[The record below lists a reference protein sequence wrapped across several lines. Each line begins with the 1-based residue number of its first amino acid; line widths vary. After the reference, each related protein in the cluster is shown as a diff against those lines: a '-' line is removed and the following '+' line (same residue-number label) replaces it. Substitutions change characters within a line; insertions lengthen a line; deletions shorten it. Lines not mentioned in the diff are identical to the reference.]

1 MRLKNLLLAAT
12 LSASLPTGAQ
22 DHVLTV
28 QTTKPGAA
36 IPSTMYGIF
45 FEDINFGADG
55 GLYAELVKNRSFE
68 FTPNALT
75 GWEAYGKVSI
85 RNDGPFERNPHYAR
99 LESAGHG
106 DWWTGLQNE
115 GFFGIAVKKNAEYR
129 FSVWARVPDGRAQV
143 LRVQLCEPYS
153 SEEHQEFVSRDLKV
167 DSKEWKKYILTLK
180 SPRTTADARLRL
192 FLCDENGRSG
202 TGVCDVEH
210 VSLFP
215 TDTWK
220 GHENGMRRDI
230 AQALYDMRPG
240 VFRFPG
246 GCIVEGV
253 TLDNRY
259 QWKHTVGPVENRPL
273 NKNRWESTFTYRH
286 YPDYFQSYGLGFYE
300 YFLLSEEFGAEPLP
314 VLNVGMCCQY
324 QNWNADHAHAPAT
337 VEGLQEYID
346 DCIDLIEF
354 ANGPVTSKWGKVRAD
369 MGHPEPFNMKY
380 LGIGNEQW
388 DDYYF
393 KRVKIIADAVRKAH
407 PEIKIIGTSGPNAEG
422 GEFDRG
428 WVAMKEQQV
437 DLVDEHYYR
446 PIDWFKNEWQ
456 RYDRYDRTG
465 PKVFAGEWACHD
477 RGKKYNHAGATIY
490 EAAFMTGLE
499 RNADIVEMATYAPL
513 LAHVKGWQW
522 RPDLIWFDNQRVAR
536 TTSYHVQALYAQNK
550 GTHVLPLTNSNF
562 PAKGE
567 DGVLAS
573 AVLDKDKGEYIVKV
587 VNTTDAPRA
596 VSIRL
601 EGAKRLGQ
609 TTVTTLDCSDY
620 DLENTVD
627 NPNAIVPQE
636 TEVKPQG
643 NTIQTTVAGKH
654 FAMYKIKKI

>member
-1 MRLKNLLLAAT
+1 MAFMFFFH
-12 LSASLPTGAQ
+12 SS
-22 DHVLTV
+22 
-28 QTTKPGAA
+28 TK
-36 IPSTMYGIF
+36 
-45 FEDINFGADG
+45 
-55 GLYAELVKNRSFE
+55 
-68 FTPNALT
+68 
-75 GWEAYGKVSI
+75 
-85 RNDGPFERNPHYAR
+85 
-99 LESAGHG
+99 
-106 DWWTGLQNE
+106 
-115 GFFGIAVKKNAEYR
+115 
-129 FSVWARVPDGRAQV
+129 
-143 LRVQLCEPYS
+143 
-153 SEEHQEFVSRDLKV
+153 
-167 DSKEWKKYILTLK
+167 
-180 SPRTTADARLRL
+180 
-192 FLCDENGRSG
+192 
-202 TGVCDVEH
+202 
-210 VSLFP
+210 
-215 TDTWK
+215 
-220 GHENGMRRDI
+220 
-230 AQALYDMRPG
+230 
-240 VFRFPG
+240 
-246 GCIVEGV
+246 
-253 TLDNRY
+253 
-259 QWKHTVGPVENRPL
+259 
-273 NKNRWESTFTYRH
+273 
-286 YPDYFQSYGLGFYE
+286 
-300 YFLLSEEFGAEPLP
+300 
-314 VLNVGMCCQY
+314 
-324 QNWNADHAHAPAT
+324 WNAHAPAT